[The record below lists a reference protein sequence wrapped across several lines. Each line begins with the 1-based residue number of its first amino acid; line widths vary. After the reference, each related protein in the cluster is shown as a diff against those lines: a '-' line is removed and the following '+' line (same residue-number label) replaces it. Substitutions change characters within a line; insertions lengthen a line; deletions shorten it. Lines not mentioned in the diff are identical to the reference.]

1 MKFSQNTKEK
11 ILLNKNVLH
20 WFYWGEKKLH
30 FRCPVTFDRED
41 HKCDSQIGST
51 RGLKKTSL
59 ILIFI

>member
-1 MKFSQNTKEK
+1 MCYIDFT
-11 ILLNKNVLH
+11 
-20 WFYWGEKKLH
+20 GGKKLH

-51 RGLKKTSL
+51 RGLKKTSTSL